1 MVINVS
7 WLCLSEINIS
17 GFIINNKIGEN
28 TLKNKIVLITGA
40 TSGIGKETALGLAK
54 LGATIVFTTR
64 DNLKGEKT
72 KKELITTTNNKNI
85 HMLKC
90 DLASFESIR
99 NCCKEFKSKY
109 DKLHVLIN
117 NAGVWD
123 FKRRESKDGIENIF
137 ATNYLAPFLM
147 TNLLLDI
154 LKKSSPSHI
163 INVTSGMHYGTINFD
178 DIEFKQKFSGAK
190 AYRQSK
196 LGLILFTRFLAK
208 KLEGTGVTV
217 NCVHPGMNKTDL
229 GRDAGGFSQMI
240 FKLMGKD
247 PEIGAETSIF
257 LTSSPDVEN
266 ITGEYFA
273 KKKIKR
279 SSKESYDMDLA
290 KKLWDVSE
298 KYLKNDL

>member
-1 MVINVS
+1 
-7 WLCLSEINIS
+7 
-17 GFIINNKIGEN
+17 
-28 TLKNKIVLITGA
+28 LKNKIVLITGA

-54 LGATIVFTTR
+54 LGATIVFTPR

-72 KKELITTTNNKNI
+72 KKELIATTNNKNI
-85 HMLKC
+85 RMLKC

-99 NCCKEFKSKY
+99 NCCKKFKSKY

-154 LKKSSPSHI
+154 FKKSSPSRI

-196 LGLILFTRFLAK
+196 LGLILYTRFLAK

-247 PEIGAETSIF
+247 PKIGAETSIY
-257 LTSSPDVEN
+257 LSSSPDVEN

-298 KYLKNDL
+298 KYLNNYL

>member
-1 MVINVS
+1 
-7 WLCLSEINIS
+7 LH
-17 GFIINNKIGEN
+17 
-28 TLKNKIVLITGA
+28 NKIVLITGA

-54 LGATIVFTTR
+54 LDATIVFTTR

-72 KKELITTTNNKNI
+72 KKELIAATSNKNI
-85 HMLKC
+85 YMIKC
-90 DLASFESIR
+90 DLASFKSIR

-147 TNLLLDI
+147 TNLLLDL
-154 LKKSSPSHI
+154 LKKSSPSRI
-163 INVTSGMHYGTINFD
+163 INVTSGMHYGTINFE
-178 DIEFKQKFSGAK
+178 DIEFKQNFSGAK

-196 LGLILFTRFLAK
+196 LGLILFTRLLAK

-217 NCVHPGMNKTDL
+217 NVVHPGMNKTDL
-229 GRDAGGFSQMI
+229 GRDAGGFSRMI
-240 FKLMGKD
+240 FKMMGKD
-247 PEIGAETSIF
+247 PKIGAETSIY
-257 LTSSPDVEN
+257 LASSPDVEN
-266 ITGEYFA
+266 ITGKYFA
-273 KKKIKR
+273 KKEIKK

>member
-1 MVINVS
+1 M
-7 WLCLSEINIS
+7 
-17 GFIINNKIGEN
+17 GEN
-28 TLKNKIVLITGA
+28 ALKNKIVLITGA
-40 TSGIGKETALGLAK
+40 TSGIGKETALGLAE

-72 KKELITTTNNKNI
+72 RNELIAAINNENI
-85 HMLKC
+85 DMLKC
-90 DLASFESIR
+90 DLASFESIK

-109 DKLHVLIN
+109 DMLHVLIN

-147 TNLLLDI
+147 TNLLLDV
-154 LKKSSPSHI
+154 LKKSSPSRI
-163 INVTSGMHYGTINFD
+163 INVTSGMQYGTINFD

-190 AYRQSK
+190 AYGQSK
-196 LGLILFTRFLAK
+196 LGLILFTRLLAK
-208 KLEGTGVTV
+208 KLEGTSVTV

-229 GRDAGGFSQMI
+229 GRDAGGFSRMI

-247 PEIGAETSIF
+247 PKIGAETSIY
-257 LTSSPDVEN
+257 LASSPDVEN
-266 ITGEYFA
+266 ITGEYFV
-273 KKKIKR
+273 KKKIKK

-290 KKLWDVSE
+290 KQLWDVSK
-298 KYLKNDL
+298 KYLKLD

>member
-1 MVINVS
+1 M
-7 WLCLSEINIS
+7 
-17 GFIINNKIGEN
+17 
-28 TLKNKIVLITGA
+28 KNKIVLITGA

-72 KKELITTTNNKNI
+72 KKKLIATTSNKNI

-147 TNLLLDI
+147 TNLLIDI
-154 LKKSSPSHI
+154 LKKGSPSRI

-298 KYLKNDL
+298 NYLKNDL

>member
-1 MVINVS
+1 M
-7 WLCLSEINIS
+7 
-17 GFIINNKIGEN
+17 
-28 TLKNKIVLITGA
+28 KNKIVLITGA

-72 KKELITTTNNKNI
+72 KKELIATTSNKNI

-240 FKLMGKD
+240 FKLMGKN
-247 PEIGAETSIF
+247 PEIGAETSIY
-257 LTSSPDVEN
+257 LASSPDVEN

-273 KKKIKR
+273 KEKIKR

-298 KYLKNDL
+298 NYLKNDL

>member
-1 MVINVS
+1 M
-7 WLCLSEINIS
+7 
-17 GFIINNKIGEN
+17 
-28 TLKNKIVLITGA
+28 KNKIVLITGA

-64 DNLKGEKT
+64 NNLKGEKT

-123 FKRRESKDGIENIF
+123 FKRRESKDGIETIF

-147 TNLLLDI
+147 TNLLLDV
-154 LKKSSPSHI
+154 LKKSNPSRI

-240 FKLMGKD
+240 FKLMGKN
-247 PEIGAETSIF
+247 PEIGAETSIY
-257 LTSSPDVEN
+257 LASSPDVEN

-273 KKKIKR
+273 KEKIKR

>member
-1 MVINVS
+1 
-7 WLCLSEINIS
+7 
-17 GFIINNKIGEN
+17 
-28 TLKNKIVLITGA
+28 
-40 TSGIGKETALGLAK
+40 
-54 LGATIVFTTR
+54 
-64 DNLKGEKT
+64 
-72 KKELITTTNNKNI
+72 
-85 HMLKC
+85 MLKC

-137 ATNYLAPFLM
+137 ATNYLAPFLI
-147 TNLLLDI
+147 TNLLIDI
-154 LKKSSPSHI
+154 LKKGSSSRI

-196 LGLILFTRFLAK
+196 LGLILFTRLLAK

-240 FKLMGKD
+240 FKLIGKN
-247 PEIGAETSIF
+247 PEIGAVTSIY
-257 LTSSPDVEN
+257 LASSPDVEN

-273 KKKIKR
+273 KEKIKR
-279 SSKESYDMDLA
+279 SSKESYDMNLA
-290 KKLWDVSE
+290 NKLWDVSE

>member
-1 MVINVS
+1 MYHDYVLVKLIYLV
-7 WLCLSEINIS
+7 LLS
-17 GFIINNKIGEN
+17 KIKWGKN

-72 KKELITTTNNKNI
+72 KKELIATTNNKNI

-137 ATNYLAPFLM
+137 ATNYLAPFLI
-147 TNLLLDI
+147 TNLLIDI
-154 LKKSSPSHI
+154 LKKGSSSRI

-196 LGLILFTRFLAK
+196 LGLILFTRLLAK

-240 FKLMGKD
+240 FKLIGKN
-247 PEIGAETSIF
+247 PEIGAVTSIY
-257 LTSSPDVEN
+257 LASSPDVEN

-273 KKKIKR
+273 KEKIKR
-279 SSKESYDMDLA
+279 SSKESYDMNLA
-290 KKLWDVSE
+290 NKLWDVSE

>member
-1 MVINVS
+1 M
-7 WLCLSEINIS
+7 
-17 GFIINNKIGEN
+17 
-28 TLKNKIVLITGA
+28 KNKIVLITGA

-196 LGLILFTRFLAK
+196 LGLILFTRLLAK
-208 KLEGTGVTV
+208 RLEGTGVTV

-229 GRDAGGFSQMI
+229 GRDAGGFFQMI
-240 FKLMGKD
+240 FKLMGKN
-247 PEIGAETSIF
+247 PEIGAETSIY
-257 LTSSPDVEN
+257 LASSPDVEN

-273 KKKIKR
+273 KEKIKR

>member
-1 MVINVS
+1 M
-7 WLCLSEINIS
+7 
-17 GFIINNKIGEN
+17 
-28 TLKNKIVLITGA
+28 KNKIVLITGA
-40 TSGIGKETALGLAK
+40 TSGIGKEIAIGLAN

-64 DNLKGEKT
+64 DNSKGEKT
-72 KKELITTTNNKNI
+72 RNELIAAINNENI
-85 HMLKC
+85 DMVKC

-109 DKLHVLIN
+109 DSLHVLIN

-123 FKRRESKDGIENIF
+123 FKRRESKDEIENIF

-147 TNLLLDI
+147 TNLLLDV
-154 LKKSSPSHI
+154 LKKSNPSHI

-196 LGLILFTRFLAK
+196 LGLILFTRLLAK

-217 NCVHPGMNKTDL
+217 NAVYPGMNKTDL
-229 GRDAGGFSQMI
+229 GRDASGFSRMI
-240 FKLMGKD
+240 FKMMGKD
-247 PEIGAETSIF
+247 PKIGAETSIY
-257 LTSSPDVEN
+257 LASSPEVEN

-279 SSKESYDMDLA
+279 SSTESYDKDLA
-290 KKLWDVSE
+290 EKLWNDSE

>member
-1 MVINVS
+1 M
-7 WLCLSEINIS
+7 E
-17 GFIINNKIGEN
+17 EN
-28 TLKNKIVLITGA
+28 TLKNKNVLITGA
-40 TSGIGKETALGLAK
+40 TSGIGKETALGLAS

-72 KKELITTTNNKNI
+72 RNDLIAATNNENI

-90 DLASFESIR
+90 DLASFESIM
-99 NCCKEFKSKY
+99 NCCKEFESKY

-123 FKRRESKDGIENIF
+123 FKRRESKDEIENIF

-147 TNLLLDI
+147 TNLLIDV
-154 LKKSSPSHI
+154 LKKSKPSRI

-178 DIEFKQKFSGAK
+178 DIEFKQKFSGVK

-196 LGLILFTRFLAK
+196 LGLILFTRLLAK

-217 NCVHPGMNKTDL
+217 NCVQPGMTKTEL
-229 GRDAGGFSQMI
+229 GRDAGGFSRMI

-247 PEIGAETSIF
+247 PKIGAETSIF
-257 LTSSPDVEN
+257 LASSPDVEN
-266 ITGEYFA
+266 ITGEYFV

-279 SSKESYDMDLA
+279 SSKGSYDIDLA
-290 KKLWDVSE
+290 KKLWDVSK
-298 KYLKNDL
+298 KYVKSD

>member
-1 MVINVS
+1 M
-7 WLCLSEINIS
+7 E
-17 GFIINNKIGEN
+17 EN

-64 DNLKGEKT
+64 DSLKGEKT
-72 KKELITTTNNKNI
+72 RNELIAATNNENI
-85 HMLKC
+85 DMLQC
-90 DLASFESIR
+90 DLASFESIK

-109 DKLHVLIN
+109 DRLHVLIN

-123 FKRRESKDGIENIF
+123 FKRRTSKDGIENIF

-147 TNLLLDI
+147 TNLLLDV
-154 LKKSSPSHI
+154 LKKSNRSHI
-163 INVTSGMHYGTINFD
+163 INLTSGMHYGTINFN
-178 DIEFKQKFSGAK
+178 DIEFKQNFSGIK

-196 LGLILFTRFLAK
+196 LGLILFTRLLAK
-208 KLEGTGVTV
+208 KLEGGNVTV

-229 GRDAGGFSQMI
+229 GRDAGGFSRMI

-247 PEIGAETSIF
+247 PKIGAETSIY
-257 LTSSPDVEN
+257 LASSPDVEN

-290 KKLWDVSE
+290 KQLWDVSK
-298 KYLKNDL
+298 KYVKLG

>member
-1 MVINVS
+1 M
-7 WLCLSEINIS
+7 E
-17 GFIINNKIGEN
+17 EN

-64 DNLKGEKT
+64 DSLKGEKT
-72 KKELITTTNNKNI
+72 KKKLIAATNNENI
-85 HMLKC
+85 DMLQC
-90 DLASFESIR
+90 DLASFESIK

-109 DKLHVLIN
+109 DRLHVLIN
-117 NAGVWD
+117 NAGVWN

-147 TNLLLDI
+147 TNLLLDV
-154 LKKSSPSHI
+154 LKKSNPSHI
-163 INVTSGMHYGTINFD
+163 INLTSGMHYGTINFN
-178 DIEFKQKFSGAK
+178 DIEFKQNFSGIK

-196 LGLILFTRFLAK
+196 LGLILFTRLLAK
-208 KLEGTGVTV
+208 KLEGGNVTV

-229 GRDAGGFSQMI
+229 GRDAGGFSRMI

-247 PEIGAETSIF
+247 PKIGAETSIY
-257 LTSSPDVEN
+257 LASSPDVEN

-290 KKLWDVSE
+290 KQLWDVSK
-298 KYLKNDL
+298 KYVKLD

>member
-1 MVINVS
+1 M
-7 WLCLSEINIS
+7 
-17 GFIINNKIGEN
+17 GEN
-28 TLKNKIVLITGA
+28 TVKNKIVLITGA
-40 TSGIGKETALGLAK
+40 TSGIGKETARGLAE

-72 KKELITTTNNKNI
+72 KKKLIAATNNENI

-90 DLASFESIR
+90 DLASFESIK

-147 TNLLLDI
+147 TNLLLDV
-154 LKKSSPSHI
+154 LKKSNPSHI

-196 LGLILFTRFLAK
+196 LGLILYTRLLAK

-217 NCVHPGMNKTDL
+217 NTVHPGMNKTDL
-229 GRDAGGFSQMI
+229 GRDASGFSRMI
-240 FKLMGKD
+240 FKMMGKD
-247 PEIGAETSIF
+247 PKIGAETSIY
-257 LTSSPDVEN
+257 LASSPEVEN

-273 KKKIKR
+273 KKEIKK

>member
-1 MVINVS
+1 M
-7 WLCLSEINIS
+7 
-17 GFIINNKIGEN
+17 
-28 TLKNKIVLITGA
+28 KNKIVLITGA

-72 KKELITTTNNKNI
+72 KKKLIATTNNKNI

-147 TNLLLDI
+147 TNLLIDI
-154 LKKSSPSHI
+154 LKKGSPSRI

-196 LGLILFTRFLAK
+196 LGLILFTRLLAK

-229 GRDAGGFSQMI
+229 GRDAGGFYQMI
-240 FKLMGKD
+240 FKLMGKN
-247 PEIGAETSIF
+247 PEIGAETSIY
-257 LTSSPDVEN
+257 LASSPDVEN
-266 ITGEYFA
+266 VTGEYFA
-273 KKKIKR
+273 KEKIKR

>member
-1 MVINVS
+1 
-7 WLCLSEINIS
+7 LE
-17 GFIINNKIGEN
+17 NKV
-28 TLKNKIVLITGA
+28 VLITGA

-54 LGATIVFTTR
+54 LDATIVFTTR

-72 KKELITTTNNKNI
+72 KKELIATTNNKNI

-154 LKKSSPSHI
+154 LKKSSPSRI

-196 LGLILFTRFLAK
+196 LGLILYTRLLAK
-208 KLEGTGVTV
+208 KLEGIGVTV

-247 PEIGAETSIF
+247 PEIGAETSIY
-257 LTSSPDVEN
+257 LTSSPCVEN

-298 KYLKNDL
+298 KYLKNDP